1 MVEGIYCREL
11 LKTRVLGCY
20 DAVASRAGGH
30 RIIVRLGVFNPV
42 LCGRAQKL
50 GDVLC
55 LGRIL
60 AHRYPLT
67 SVVFIDIGF
76 WDPAF
81 LWGRYRSMIWLS
93 TSGIV
98 VALAV
103 IMLLWVVPRASRR
116 APANGSRRQLA
127 RVGRTAEDIFSSA
140 KVLFNEETAR
150 STGAAVP
157 SASGKAEVYA
167 STSTGSLEPLGGVE
181 FAESAASAAVN
192 VQQRQ
197 EEFADDKTQLLYT
210 TDAAKSAED
219 ADLWEEATMRE
230 DANAQ
235 QQGAHDTELY
245 DEPYDEDLYA
255 PEPDLDSAPGAE
267 PADGEA
273 DAPAHWEVTANSQ
286 PSGSRIGR
294 SIPEVNIDAETAGQ
308 DPSAADTDSQPRS
321 GTHHQGTGRA
331 EESRGEAPSAAA
343 VRGPA
348 LHELSSTEE
357 VPEVQESMLGGPVP
371 PGMTVHTGRAV
382 LLGVALLAFVAALG
396 FALMAFSGMLSWVW
410 PVAALLVAVATG
422 GLLRYLAISGA
433 KKPAASRR
441 ESSSAPVAEQ
451 AEATAS
457 AERGSRESETA
468 GADPAA
474 NTRRTKE
481 ARPAPARIAA
491 AGSAARQDSGRTQG
505 HRAPAAEHRSER
517 AAGRERPAGEGV
529 QEESSRPR
537 REPAPVRRHT
547 PARRSASAQGA
558 RVVASP
564 GVQRKPDA
572 QGAARRSAAEREPV
586 RARTSQLPAIRRG
599 GRGSHLPP
607 QLRPLAHRDEPMLFD
622 IQPETPQAPSA
633 SAQATQPADSA
644 VSSAPVTPAAPT
656 QSAPSQSDSAEAAQP
671 TAPVPTQPP
680 AAPARPEAAAKT
692 GRVPQQNPSG
702 ASSFERSGSFDADVT
717 APITDGI
724 PTANLAQ
731 RAAAARAQA
740 TRAAEA
746 AQQVQREAAERARRR
761 ARQLNLQNPY
771 PQQDPVHQPSSDTA
785 EHTTVPLGQGATP
798 DAPVQSPVP
807 HTPVPST
814 IDESDLD
821 SLDDDVSPVFE
832 PQQQLGTLGSGF
844 EDTSTQG
851 IRLGPGAMPMFK
863 ATSNTW
869 EPVELPK
876 PLHTLHQKKDKDA
889 KGKGKTGE

>member
-1 MVEGIYCREL
+1 M
-11 LKTRVLGCY
+11 
-20 DAVASRAGGH
+20 ASRAGGH

-42 LCGRAQKL
+42 LCGWAQKL

-60 AHRYPLT
+60 AHRYPLI

-76 WDPAF
+76 WGPAF

-127 RVGRTAEDIFSSA
+127 SVGRTAEDIFLSA

-150 STGAAVP
+150 GTGAAVP

-210 TDAAKSAED
+210 TDAAESAED

-267 PADGEA
+267 LADGEA

-294 SIPEVNIDAETAGQ
+294 SISEVNIDAETAGQ
-308 DPSAADTDSQPRS
+308 DPSAAGEDTGSQPRS

-441 ESSSAPVAEQ
+441 ESSSAPVSEQ
-451 AEATAS
+451 AEVIAS
-457 AERGSRESETA
+457 AEHGSRESETA

-474 NTRRTKE
+474 NTRRTKGT
-481 ARPAPARIAA
+481 RPAPARIAA
-491 AGSAARQDSGRTQG
+491 AGSAARQGGSRTQG

-517 AAGRERPAGEGV
+517 VAGRERPAGEGV

-537 REPAPVRRHT
+537 REPAPLRRHT

-558 RVVASP
+558 RVAASP
-564 GVQRKPDA
+564 GVQREPDV
-572 QGAARRSAAEREPV
+572 QGAARRSAVEREPV

-644 VSSAPVTPAAPT
+644 VSSAPVTAAPT

-692 GRVPQQNPSG
+692 GRVPQQNLSG
-702 ASSFERSGSFDADVT
+702 ASSFERSGSFDADAT

-724 PTANLAQ
+724 STANLAQ

-771 PQQDPVHQPSSDTA
+771 PQQDPVQQPSSDTA

-798 DAPVQSPVP
+798 DAPPVQPPVP

>member
-1 MVEGIYCREL
+1 
-11 LKTRVLGCY
+11 
-20 DAVASRAGGH
+20 
-30 RIIVRLGVFNPV
+30 
-42 LCGRAQKL
+42 
-50 GDVLC
+50 
-55 LGRIL
+55 
-60 AHRYPLT
+60 
-67 SVVFIDIGF
+67 
-76 WDPAF
+76 
-81 LWGRYRSMIWLS
+81 MIWLS

-127 RVGRTAEDIFSSA
+127 SVGRTAEDIFLSA

-150 STGAAVP
+150 GTGAAVP

-210 TDAAKSAED
+210 TDAAESAED

-267 PADGEA
+267 LADGEA

-441 ESSSAPVAEQ
+441 ESSSAPVSEQ
-451 AEATAS
+451 AEVIAS
-457 AERGSRESETA
+457 AEHGSRESETA

-474 NTRRTKE
+474 NTRRAKG

-491 AGSAARQDSGRTQG
+491 AGSAARQGGSRTQG

-517 AAGRERPAGEGV
+517 VAGRERPAGEGV

-537 REPAPVRRHT
+537 REPAPLRRHT

-558 RVVASP
+558 RVAASP
-564 GVQRKPDA
+564 GVQREPDV
-572 QGAARRSAAEREPV
+572 QGAARRSAVEREPV

-622 IQPETPQAPSA
+622 IQTETPQAPSA

-644 VSSAPVTPAAPT
+644 VSSAPVTAAPT

-692 GRVPQQNPSG
+692 GRVPQQNLSG
-702 ASSFERSGSFDADVT
+702 ASSFERSGSFDADAT

-724 PTANLAQ
+724 STANLAQ

-771 PQQDPVHQPSSDTA
+771 PQQDPVQQPSSDTA

-798 DAPVQSPVP
+798 DAPPVQPPVP

>member
-1 MVEGIYCREL
+1 
-11 LKTRVLGCY
+11 
-20 DAVASRAGGH
+20 
-30 RIIVRLGVFNPV
+30 
-42 LCGRAQKL
+42 
-50 GDVLC
+50 
-55 LGRIL
+55 
-60 AHRYPLT
+60 
-67 SVVFIDIGF
+67 
-76 WDPAF
+76 
-81 LWGRYRSMIWLS
+81 MIWLS

-127 RVGRTAEDIFSSA
+127 SVGRTAEDIFLSA

-150 STGAAVP
+150 GTGAAVP

-210 TDAAKSAED
+210 TDAAESAED

-267 PADGEA
+267 PADGEV

-308 DPSAADTDSQPRS
+308 DPSAAGEDTDSQPRS

-441 ESSSAPVAEQ
+441 ESSSAPAVEQ

-457 AERGSRESETA
+457 TERGSRESETA

-474 NTRRTKE
+474 NTRRTKG

-491 AGSAARQDSGRTQG
+491 AGSVARQDSGRTQG
-505 HRAPAAEHRSER
+505 RRAPAAEHRSER

-537 REPAPVRRHT
+537 REPAPLRRHT

-558 RVVASP
+558 RAAASP
-564 GVQRKPDA
+564 GVQREPDA
-572 QGAARRSAAEREPV
+572 QGAARRSLAEREPV

-622 IQPETPQAPSA
+622 IQPETPQVPSA

-644 VSSAPVTPAAPT
+644 VSSAPVTPATPT

-692 GRVPQQNPSG
+692 GRVPQQNLSG
-702 ASSFERSGSFDADVT
+702 ASSFERSGSFDADAT

-724 PTANLAQ
+724 STANLAQ

-771 PQQDPVHQPSSDTA
+771 PQQDPVQQPSSDTA
-785 EHTTVPLGQGATP
+785 EHTTVPLGHGATP
-798 DAPVQSPVP
+798 DVPPVQPPVP

-832 PQQQLGTLGSGF
+832 PQLGTLGSGF

>member
-1 MVEGIYCREL
+1 MMRWLPVP
-11 LKTRVLGCY
+11 
-20 DAVASRAGGH
+20 GGH
-30 RIIVRLGVFNPV
+30 RIIVRLGVFNSA

-60 AHRYPLT
+60 AHRYPLI

-127 RVGRTAEDIFSSA
+127 SVGRTAEDIFLSA
-140 KVLFNEETAR
+140 KVLFNEEAAHG
-150 STGAAVP
+150 TGAAVP

-210 TDAAKSAED
+210 TDAAESAED

-371 PGMTVHTGRAV
+371 PGMTVHAGRAV

-410 PVAALLVAVATG
+410 PVVALLVAVATG

-441 ESSSAPVAEQ
+441 ESSSAPVSEQ
-451 AEATAS
+451 AEVTAS
-457 AERGSRESETA
+457 AEHGSRESETS
-468 GADPAA
+468 GADPVA
-474 NTRRTKE
+474 NTRRTKG

-491 AGSAARQDSGRTQG
+491 AGSAARQDSSRTQG
-505 HRAPAAEHRSER
+505 RRAPAAEHRSER

-558 RVVASP
+558 RAAASP
-564 GVQRKPDA
+564 GVQREPDA
-572 QGAARRSAAEREPV
+572 QGAARRSSAEREPV

-633 SAQATQPADSA
+633 SAQATQSADSA

-724 PTANLAQ
+724 STANLAQ

-785 EHTTVPLGQGATP
+785 EHTTVPLGQGTTP
-798 DAPVQSPVP
+798 DAPVQPPVP

>member
-1 MVEGIYCREL
+1 
-11 LKTRVLGCY
+11 
-20 DAVASRAGGH
+20 
-30 RIIVRLGVFNPV
+30 
-42 LCGRAQKL
+42 
-50 GDVLC
+50 
-55 LGRIL
+55 
-60 AHRYPLT
+60 
-67 SVVFIDIGF
+67 
-76 WDPAF
+76 
-81 LWGRYRSMIWLS
+81 
-93 TSGIV
+93 
-98 VALAV
+98 
-103 IMLLWVVPRASRR
+103 
-116 APANGSRRQLA
+116 
-127 RVGRTAEDIFSSA
+127 
-140 KVLFNEETAR
+140 
-150 STGAAVP
+150 
-157 SASGKAEVYA
+157 
-167 STSTGSLEPLGGVE
+167 
-181 FAESAASAAVN
+181 
-192 VQQRQ
+192 
-197 EEFADDKTQLLYT
+197 
-210 TDAAKSAED
+210 
-219 ADLWEEATMRE
+219 MRE

-308 DPSAADTDSQPRS
+308 DPSAADTDSQRPS

-331 EESRGEAPSAAA
+331 EEPRGEAPSAAA

-441 ESSSAPVAEQ
+441 ESSSAPVSEQ

-474 NTRRTKE
+474 NTLRTKG

-491 AGSAARQDSGRTQG
+491 AGSAARQDSSRTQG
-505 HRAPAAEHRSER
+505 RRAPAAEHRSER

-558 RVVASP
+558 RAAASP
-564 GVQRKPDA
+564 GVQREPDA
-572 QGAARRSAAEREPV
+572 QGAARRSSAEREPV

-633 SAQATQPADSA
+633 SAQATQSADSA

-724 PTANLAQ
+724 STANLAQ

-785 EHTTVPLGQGATP
+785 EHTTVPLGQGTTP
-798 DAPVQSPVP
+798 DAPVQPPVP

>member
-1 MVEGIYCREL
+1 M
-11 LKTRVLGCY
+11 
-20 DAVASRAGGH
+20 ASRAGGH
-30 RIIVRLGVFNPV
+30 RIIVRLGVFNSM

-60 AHRYPLT
+60 AHRYPLI

-76 WDPAF
+76 WGPAF

-127 RVGRTAEDIFSSA
+127 SVGRTAEDIFLSA

-150 STGAAVP
+150 GTGAAVP

-210 TDAAKSAED
+210 TDAAESAED

-267 PADGEA
+267 LADGEA

-441 ESSSAPVAEQ
+441 ESSSAPVSEQ

-457 AERGSRESETA
+457 AEHGSRESETA

-474 NTRRTKE
+474 NTRRTKGT
-481 ARPAPARIAA
+481 RPAPARIAA

-547 PARRSASAQGA
+547 PARRSVSAQGA
-558 RVVASP
+558 RAAASP

-572 QGAARRSAAEREPV
+572 QGAARRSSAEREPV

-771 PQQDPVHQPSSDTA
+771 PQQQPSSDTA

-798 DAPVQSPVP
+798 EVPPVQPPIP